1 MELIVPDTCY
11 KVVCSGCLS
20 IDRNFTQVNQ
30 STTLFKLF
38 RSLLAD
44 YAGENL
50 EDSLSYFYKIQLTL
64 CWECVA
70 MLTKFKKFKQQVQT
84 AYEHLKVLSLTQTQE
99 NLDHTYM
106 AQSLSP
112 LEYSIKNNYDRVY
125 IDYQE
130 HTEIWPQ
137 PYITITTQDV
147 KNESFEV
154 SQALRDNITLGTDDP
169 VLEVPELVLKN
180 PVTGALSHIVVGTDA
195 LVSSVDYNVKGE
207 MTELIV
213 QPQENMQS
221 MKDESKSKDETTEG
235 KSGFITEYMSQE
247 DMLASREELKKKVRY
262 VSSVYKCE
270 LCILEFYL
278 QQQVEEHFDA
288 AHSERPGCTPCKIC
302 YVYVESSKLQA
313 HIDKHYIRYI
323 CKLCSRVEYSIKLIS
338 LHVKTHLDKKLPNS
352 VIQIG
357 DSDGVKKRR
366 KKKSQV
372 VEEITN
378 PKPGDLRKLLS
389 KTTIVG
395 YKCLECDLF
404 FKNSRARKNHVAR
417 CHREGLQCDHCKKR
431 FVNRT
436 TLVTHLRLHE
446 GPLPR
451 EKCPICNKMVRV
463 IQLKYHIQ
471 RHQNSSRYECS
482 DCNKVFSHLATYQ
495 AHLKYSRAHASDTV
509 FKFQCPMCHKGY
521 PTKDA
526 MQDHFNY
533 QHLGKTT
540 HKCPICSKPIASK
553 ANVEKHIMRVHREK
567 KEKPKNHM
575 CNLCGKKFSDKKAL
589 NQHEVIHSMERPLT
603 CEICS
608 QSFKQKASLYT
619 HKKRVHKVQ
628 PQKRVVEFMDRDG
641 S

>member
-50 EDSLSYFYKIQLTL
+50 EDSLSYFYKIQVTL

-84 AYEHLKVLSLTQTQE
+84 AYEHLKVLSLTQAQE
-99 NLDHTYM
+99 TLDHTYM

-112 LEYSIKNNYDRVY
+112 LEYSIKNDYDRVY

-154 SQALRDNITLGTDDP
+154 SQALRDHITLGTDDP

-213 QPQENMQS
+213 QPQENMQTI
-221 MKDESKSKDETTEG
+221 KAESKSKDEAMEG

-288 AHSERPGCTPCKIC
+288 AHSER
-302 YVYVESSKLQA
+302 
-313 HIDKHYIRYI
+313 
-323 CKLCSRVEYSIKLIS
+323 
-338 LHVKTHLDKKLPNS
+338 
-352 VIQIG
+352 
-357 DSDGVKKRR
+357 R
-366 KKKSQV
+366 KKKSQP
-372 VEEITN
+372 VEEIIN

-589 NQHEVIHSMERPLT
+589 NQHEVIHSMDRPLT

-628 PQKRVVEFMDRDG
+628 PQKRVVEFMDREV